1 MIVSTMT
8 PEEVYRELDRDRDN
22 LSRWWLRKRQ
32 EIAKRA
38 LKCTKFPMTTWLEWI
53 SPRKNR
59 YLVFN
64 ILLKR
69 KFDKGNASG
78 FIALQRTEYGTATY
92 TSWVNWQYHTTRN
105 VYLPHLYMRY
115 SQRCNVM
122 KTGTDLIKHFIER
135 NVHGE
140 VSYDKRFVGRSIRYK
155 DKNFASVSTTEGVLL
170 GENAPGNIFVGHTF
184 ITYDMA
190 TGLQRKEFEAN
201 KEKAL
206 CMESLIN
213 VLDQEYRN
221 QPYKTN
227 H

>member
-122 KTGTDLIKHFIER
+122 KTGTDLIKHSRKACCLARTPQATFLSATPSSRMTWQLACSEKSSRRIR
-135 NVHGE
+135 
-140 VSYDKRFVGRSIRYK
+140 KRHCAWR
-155 DKNFASVSTTEGVLL
+155 ASS
-170 GENAPGNIFVGHTF
+170 
-184 ITYDMA
+184 M
-190 TGLQRKEFEAN
+190 
-201 KEKAL
+201 
-206 CMESLIN
+206 S
-213 VLDQEYRN
+213 
-221 QPYKTN
+221 
-227 H
+227 

>member
-8 PEEVYRELDRDRDN
+8 PVEVYRELELDRDN
-22 LSRWWLRKRQ
+22 LSRWWLRQRKV
-32 EIAKRA
+32 IAKRA
-38 LKCTKFPMTTWLEWI
+38 LKCTRFPMKTWIEWT

-69 KFDKGNASG
+69 KYDKGNATG
-78 FIALQRTEYGTATY
+78 FIALQRTEFGTSTY
-92 TSWVNWQYHTTRN
+92 TSWVNWQYHTTCN
-105 VYLPHLYMRY
+105 VALPHLYMRY

-135 NVHGE
+135 NFNGG
-140 VSYDKRFVGRSIRYK
+140 VSYDKRFAGRSIRYK
-155 DKNFASVSTTEGVLL
+155 DKNFTSVSTTEGVML

-190 TGLQRKEFEAN
+190 TGLQRKEFEAK

-206 CMESLIN
+206 CIESLIN
-213 VLDQEYRN
+213 VLDQDYRKQPNKN
-221 QPYKTN
+221 Q
-227 H
+227 